1 MVVVPEPAVECS
13 AAFAAGSVDRAVG
26 PAVEQGADEALGFP
40 VGLRS
45 ARPCA
50 GVVDAEPSGGERVA
64 GRTVG
69 GAVVGE
75 DALDLDA
82 VAGKEDDGA
91 VEKAGRGRGPF
102 VGEDFGVGETA
113 VVVDGD
119 VDVVPAA
126 EAAAMAVRVGAARA
140 SGAAWACADALAS
153 RLETAELLD
162 VDVNEL
168 ARTRALVTDGWLEP
182 QSAEPADTVAAK
194 GPPRRS
200 RAALPAFQRSLR
212 PSSAIAAAR

>member
-1 MVVVPEPAVECS
+1 MSSEASVAAEMRGGRRPYRRPGPSAVCGTWPTMLGRERSLAVRPEQVGSGDWGLVAEGCVSASMVVVPEPAVKCS

-50 GVVDAEPSGGERVA
+50 GVVDAEPSAGERVA

-126 EAAAMAVRVGAARA
+126 GAA
-140 SGAAWACADALAS
+140 
-153 RLETAELLD
+153 
-162 VDVNEL
+162 VM
-168 ARTRALVTDGWLEP
+168 
-182 QSAEPADTVAAK
+182 
-194 GPPRRS
+194 
-200 RAALPAFQRSLR
+200 
-212 PSSAIAAAR
+212 